1 MDMWSCIL
9 LLVSVLN
16 IGGALSD
23 STYLIGLGSYDI
35 TGPAA
40 DVNMMGYANA
50 EQIASGVHFRLKAR
64 TFVVAEPGGNRVV
77 FVNLDACMAS
87 QLLIPILANSEL
99 CLLSGR
105 YGNMY
110 NEKNVAISG
119 IHTHGGPGGYLQYVV
134 YIITSLGFVRQSF
147 DAIVDGIEQSIIEAH
162 ENLRPGS
169 IFVNNGNEFVD
180 EKWGAVGS
188 FNWFATHGTSMSRTN
203 SLISGDNKGAA
214 ARFME
219 DWAEQE
225 GLPKGSDSRYHG
237 AVVTGLR
244 HSRLYQRV
252 SIIIPQPHENGVYP
266 DEFESTRI
274 IGDRQFVK
282 AVELFDTASEPVK
295 GKVDYRQTYLDFSK
309 LEVTL
314 PDGDQKVVKTCPAA
328 VGFAFAA
335 GTTDGP
341 GMFDFKQGDDKVPFN
356 TSSTNNPNR
365 PGGHPLCPWS
375 LLQWLEGVSEMRCE
389 QYLPV
394 MAVVNLVGAS
404 ALYGPHTLSGY
415 IQEFK
420 KLASALVNGKS
431 FGSDLQPPDLL
442 DKQISLLPPVVMDA
456 TPAGVKFGDTSAD
469 VPENS
474 AFRPGDMVTATFWS
488 ACPRN
493 DLLTKGTFSLVEFLD
508 SSSTWLAAYDDDDFS
523 LRFKWSR
530 PSKLSPY
537 SHATLEWRIPETV
550 VAGVYRL
557 RHFGAS
563 KSLLEEISHFTGTS
577 RAFVVL

>member
-1 MDMWSCIL
+1 MSQVFSLSPYWQIVSCVYFL
-9 LLVSVLN
+9 AGEL
-16 IGGALSD
+16 
-23 STYLIGLGSYDI
+23 
-35 TGPAA
+35 
-40 DVNMMGYANA
+40 
-50 EQIASGVHFRLKAR
+50 
-64 TFVVAEPGGNRVV
+64 
-77 FVNLDACMAS
+77 LDASINRSPSAYLNNPATERSHYKYDVDKEMT
-87 QLLIPILANSEL
+87 LL
-99 CLLSGR
+99 R
-105 YGNMY
+105 
-110 NEKNVAISG
+110 
-119 IHTHGGPGGYLQYVV
+119 
-134 YIITSLGFVRQSF
+134 
-147 DAIVDGIEQSIIEAH
+147 
-162 ENLRPGS
+162 
-169 IFVNNGNEFVD
+169 FVD

-341 GMFDFKQGDDKVPFN
+341 GMFDFKQGDDKV
-356 TSSTNNPNR
+356 
-365 PGGHPLCPWS
+365 
-375 LLQWLEGVSEMRCE
+375 RCKE
-389 QYLPV
+389 LPSILPV
-394 MAVVNLVGAS
+394 QIIRIGQVVILCVPG
-404 ALYGPHTLSGY
+404 
-415 IQEFK
+415 
-420 KLASALVNGKS
+420 
-431 FGSDLQPPDLL
+431 
-442 DKQISLLPPVVMDA
+442 
-456 TPAGVKFGDTSAD
+456 D

-474 AFRPGDMVTATFWS
+474 TFRPGDMVTATFWS